1 MLVQDVMT
9 RHAEAT
15 RPNATLQEVAAR
27 MQELDVG
34 SLPVC
39 DDGRLVGMVTDR
51 DITVRSVSQGHD
63 PQSDLVADVMTPGIT
78 WCFEDQSVQEAAQLM
93 SEHQIRRLPVLS
105 RDKKLVGIVSLGDLA
120 VQAGDDE
127 LVGDTVEGVS
137 EPSLPNR

>member
-9 RHAEAT
+9 RDAEST

-27 MQELDVG
+27 MQELNVG

-39 DDGRLVGMVTDR
+39 DDGRLVGMITDR

-63 PQSDLVADVMTPGIT
+63 PQSDRVADVMTLGIT
-78 WCFEDQSVQEAAQLM
+78 CCFEDQSVEEAAQLM
-93 SEHQIRRLPVLS
+93 TKHQIRRLPVLS
-105 RDKKLVGIVSLGDLA
+105 RDKQLVGIVSLGDLA
-120 VQAGDDE
+120 VQTGDDE
-127 LVGDTVEGVS
+127 LVGETVEGVS

>member
-9 RHAEAT
+9 RHAEST

-27 MQELDVG
+27 MQELDIG

-63 PQSDLVADVMTPGIT
+63 PQSALVADVMTPGIT
-78 WCFEDQSVQEAAQLM
+78 WCFEDQSVEEAAKLM

-105 RDKKLVGIVSLGDLA
+105 RDKRLVGIVSLGDLA
-120 VQAGDDE
+120 VQTGDDE
-127 LVGDTVEGVS
+127 LVGDTVDGVS